1 MIMTIER
8 QNIGKLIKE
17 QVKEKGMSQA
27 EFARLIGMARQNV
40 AKLVFEKKSIDTDL
54 LCKISEVLDCNFF
67 DYYKSNYSDEKMEL
81 KATITIKLSKE

>member
-40 AKLVFEKKSIDTDL
+40 AKLVFEKKRAQPTNP
-54 LCKISEVLDCNFF
+54 VGG
-67 DYYKSNYSDEKMEL
+67 
-81 KATITIKLSKE
+81 